1 MLNSTMCYSMC
12 LCGKKNIKIMRIF
25 ICFIFILL
33 LFFQNVKCQN
43 SYAIMLHGGAG
54 NITQKNTKNS
64 EQYKNALDSAMFI
77 GVNILKNGGSSLD
90 AVEKV
95 ICFFEDCPLFNAGKG
110 AVFNADGHNELDA
123 SIMDGK
129 TLQAGAVA
137 GVSDIKNPISAARLV
152 MEKSGHV
159 LLITDG
165 ASKFAR
171 ENGLEMV
178 DSSYF
183 KTEESW
189 QRYLKA
195 KKDDKHGTVG
205 CVALDK
211 SGNLAAGTSTGGMS
225 MKKFG
230 RVGDSPIIG
239 AGTYANNNTCAVSCT
254 GWGEFF
260 IRNSIAFQINALIA
274 FKNLSV
280 NEAADYVINQV
291 LTPQG
296 GTGGVIVLDAKGNFA
311 FSFNTTGMFRAV
323 SKSDG
328 TRFIKMFKE

>member
-1 MLNSTMCYSMC
+1 MLKF
-12 LCGKKNIKIMRIF
+12 LCTVF
-25 ICFIFILL
+25 SLF
-33 LFFQNVKCQN
+33 LFFLNAESQN
-43 SYAIMLHGGAG
+43 SFAILIHGGAG
-54 NITQKNTKNS
+54 NITEENTKNS
-64 EQYKNALDSAMFI
+64 SQYKIALDSALAI
-77 GVNILKNGGSSLD
+77 GENILKKGGNSLD

-95 ICFFEDCPLFNAGKG
+95 IRFLEDCPLFNAGKG
-110 AVFNADGHNELDA
+110 AVFTADGHNELDA

-137 GVSDIKNPISAARLV
+137 GVGDIKNPISAARLV
-152 MEKSGHV
+152 MEKSEHV
-159 LLITDG
+159 LLIKDG

-195 KKDDKHGTVG
+195 KENDKHGTVG

-260 IRNSIAFQINALIA
+260 IRNSIAFQVNALMA

-280 NEAADYVINQV
+280 TGAAGYVINQV

-296 GTGGVIVLDAKGNFA
+296 GTGGVIVLDAKGNYA
-311 FSFNTTGMFRAV
+311 FSFNTPGMFRAV

-328 TRFIKMFKE
+328 TREIKMFKE

>member
-1 MLNSTMCYSMC
+1 MKVLLSLT
-12 LCGKKNIKIMRIF
+12 IF
-25 ICFIFILL
+25 LL
-33 LFFQNVKCQN
+33 VNVNVISQN
-43 SYAIMLHGGAG
+43 SYTILIHGGAG
-54 NITQKNTKNS
+54 NITPDNTK
-64 EQYKNALDSAMFI
+64 QKDKYITALDSALTI
-77 GVNILKNGGSSLD
+77 GENVLKNGGSSLD

-95 ICFFEDCPLFNAGKG
+95 IRFLEDCPLFNAGKG
-110 AVFNADGHNELDA
+110 AVFNFDGKNELDA

-129 TLQAGAVA
+129 NLQAGSVA
-137 GVSDIKNPISAARLV
+137 GVSDIKNPISTARLV

-159 LLITDG
+159 LLIKEG

-171 ENGLEMV
+171 ENGQEMV

-195 KKDDKHGTVG
+195 KENDKHGTVG
-205 CVALDK
+205 CVALDS

-239 AGTYANNNTCAVSCT
+239 AGTYANNKTCAVSCT

-260 IRNSIAFQINALIA
+260 IRNSVAFQINALME
-274 FKNLSV
+274 FKNMNV
-280 NEAADYVINQV
+280 KEAADYVITKV

-296 GTGGVIVLDAKGNFA
+296 GAGGVIVLDANGNFT
-311 FSFNTTGMFRAV
+311 FSFNTPGMFRAV
-323 SKSDG
+323 SNSDG
-328 TRFIKMFKE
+328 IREIKLFKE